1 MSEGKVITA
10 LLTDKQIH
18 HMLQGDVEVLFPTH
32 ADIWNFIKDYYAENS
47 SVPPLT
53 LVSDRFP
60 DFVPEK
66 VVGSTKHHLNEL
78 RTEHLDRELRTI
90 IRNAATDVQDGLPHK
105 AMRDVFNSL
114 RELNKEVSVVKD
126 TDATDTES
134 AVAHVQN
141 MIDNNL
147 KSHGVRTGI
156 QGLDMCFP
164 AGIRGGQLG
173 VVLAFPSVGKSM
185 LSLYVIAQA
194 WLQGFTP
201 MIISLEM
208 TESEVR
214 NRLYAILGKTRW
226 SLRKLAKGEVDI
238 EEFERWHSN
247 TFSGK
252 QPFHIISTDSLGGE
266 VTPEV
271 IRSKIDQYQPDIVVA
286 DYMQL
291 MSPNSKADNEVVRMK
306 NLSRELKL
314 LAMSERVPIIA
325 ISSATPT
332 DAADLS
338 SAPTLGQTAWSR
350 QIAYDADW
358 LLSLGRDLNSNAMEV
373 VGRKNREGMLPDFL
387 LEVDFDKGVFNYK
400 EFPDDM

>member
-1 MSEGKVITA
+1 
-10 LLTDKQIH
+10 
-18 HMLQGDVEVLFPTH
+18 
-32 ADIWNFIKDYYAENS
+32 
-47 SVPPLT
+47 
-53 LVSDRFP
+53 
-60 DFVPEK
+60 
-66 VVGSTKHHLNEL
+66 
-78 RTEHLDRELRTI
+78 
-90 IRNAATDVQDGLPHK
+90 
-105 AMRDVFNSL
+105 
-114 RELNKEVSVVKD
+114 
-126 TDATDTES
+126 
-134 AVAHVQN
+134 
-141 MIDNNL
+141 
-147 KSHGVRTGI
+147 
-156 QGLDMCFP
+156 
-164 AGIRGGQLG
+164 
-173 VVLAFPSVGKSM
+173 
-185 LSLYVIAQA
+185 
-194 WLQGFTP
+194 
-201 MIISLEM
+201 
-208 TESEVR
+208 
-214 NRLYAILGKTRW
+214 
-226 SLRKLAKGEVDI
+226 VDI

-291 MSPNSKADNEVVRMK
+291 MSPNSKADSEVVRMK

-387 LEVDFDKGVFNYK
+387 LEVDFDKGVFKYK
-400 EFPDDM
+400 GFPDDM